1 MTHDLLQDL
10 WLHQTTD
17 VAVSAVTI
25 SANSLT
31 VHAATT
37 RLMPR
42 GGRVCAAGRSGA
54 AEHLAFEH
62 LKSYVEVPG

>member
-1 MTHDLLQDL
+1 MTRDLLQDL

-25 SANSLT
+25 DANHVT

-42 GGRVCAAGRSGA
+42 GGRAAGRSWRGRT
-54 AEHLAFEH
+54 
-62 LKSYVEVPG
+62 SGV